1 MSTDRPMTAAS
12 CRVRHACVIAPRI
25 LQATCVVFAFIV
37 SSEASFAQSYPTK
50 PIRVVVPYA
59 PGGAT
64 DLTARLVGQK
74 MQEAMKQN
82 VLVDNRPGAG
92 GVIGADIV
100 AKAAPDGYT
109 VLIAVP
115 AELVILPHL
124 QKMPYDVARDL
135 AAVSLAVVTPLVLV
149 VHPSLPVKS
158 VKELVAFVKSRPKQL
173 SYASAG
179 TGGVQHLA
187 GELFKITMKLD
198 MTHVPYKGAGPVM
211 PDLIGGH
218 VPMFFSGMPP
228 SMPHVK
234 TGKLRALAVTTTK
247 RSPAAPDIPTMDEAG
262 VPGFDI
268 SNWFAYFVPANTP
281 AEVIGRLNVEVNRGL
296 AQADVKEKL
305 ANVGA
310 QSVGTSPAEL
320 TTFVRAESEKFEK
333 LIKLSGARGTD

>member
-1 MSTDRPMTAAS
+1 MKALVCIVACALSAA
-12 CRVRHACVIAPRI
+12 
-25 LQATCVVFAFIV
+25 V
-37 SSEASFAQSYPTK
+37 SGVAAQGYPAR

-115 AELVILPHL
+115 AEMTILPHL
-124 QKMPYDVARDL
+124 QKMPYDVPRDFAPVSL
-135 AAVSLAVVTPLVLV
+135 AAVTPLILV

-158 VKELVAFVKSRPKQL
+158 VKELVAFAKARPGQL

-187 GELFKITMKLD
+187 AELLKIKMKLD
-198 MTHVPYKGAGPVM
+198 MAHVPYKGAGPVM

-218 VPMFFSGMPP
+218 IPMFFSGMPP
-228 SMPHVK
+228 AMPHVRA
-234 TGKLRALAVTTTK
+234 GKLKALAVTTTK
-247 RSPAAPDIPTMDEAG
+247 RSPAAPEVPTMGEAG

-281 AEVIGRLNVEVNRGL
+281 AEVITRLNSEINRGIRL
-296 AQADVKEKL
+296 QDVKNKL

-310 QSVGTSPAEL
+310 ETVGTTPDEL
-320 TTFVRAESEKFEK
+320 ARFVRAESDKFAN
-333 LIKLSGARGTD
+333 LIRLSGAKGTD

>member
-1 MSTDRPMTAAS
+1 MKSTREMLAVLAA
-12 CRVRHACVIAPRI
+12 CAFVIASDG
-25 LQATCVVFAFIV
+25 LGAQA
-37 SSEASFAQSYPTK
+37 YPAK
-50 PIRVVVPYA
+50 AIRVVVPYA
-59 PGGAT
+59 PGGTT

-74 MQEAMKQN
+74 MQDATKQN

-109 VLIAVP
+109 VLLAVP

-124 QKMPYDVARDL
+124 QKVPYNTGRDL
-135 AAVSLAVVTPLVLV
+135 APVSLAVVTPLILV
-149 VHPSLPVKS
+149 VHPSLPVRS
-158 VKELVAFVKSRPKQL
+158 VKELVAFVRARPGQL

-187 GELFKITMKLD
+187 GELLKITMKLD

-228 SMPHVK
+228 AMPHVQAN
-234 TGKLRALAVTTTK
+234 KLRALAVTTTR
-247 RSPAAPDIPTMDEAG
+247 RSPAAPSIPTMDEAG

-268 SNWFAYFVPANTP
+268 SNWFAYFVPTGTP
-281 AEVIGRLNVEVNRGL
+281 AEVVNRLNAEINRGL
-296 AQADVKEKL
+296 AQPDVKEKL

-310 QSVGTSPAEL
+310 ETVGTTAADL
-320 TTFVRAESEKFEK
+320 AKFVRAESDKFEK
-333 LIKLSGARGTD
+333 LIRLSGAKGTD

>member
-1 MSTDRPMTAAS
+1 MKRLLAAG
-12 CRVRHACVIAPRI
+12 AG
-25 LQATCVVFAFIV
+25 FAFVIF
-37 SSEASFAQSYPTK
+37 SGALPAQGYPAK

-92 GVIGADIV
+92 GVIGTDIV

-115 AELVILPHL
+115 AEIAILPHL
-124 QKMPYDVARDL
+124 QKMPYNVARDL
-135 AAVSLAVVTPLVLV
+135 APVSLAAVTPLILV
-149 VHPSLPVKS
+149 VHPSLPVRS
-158 VKELVAFVKSRPKQL
+158 VKELIAFARARPGQL
-173 SYASAG
+173 TYASAG
-179 TGGVQHLA
+179 TGGVQHLS
-187 GELFKITMKLD
+187 GELLKVTMKLD
-198 MTHVPYKGAGPVM
+198 MAHVPYKGAGPVM

-228 SMPHVK
+228 AMPHVK
-234 TGKLRALAVTTTK
+234 AGKLRALAVTTTR
-247 RSPAAPDIPTMDEAG
+247 RSPAAPDVPTMAEAG

-268 SNWFAYFVPANTP
+268 SNWFAYFVPSGTP
-281 AEVIGRLNVEVNRGL
+281 AEVISRLNSEVNRGL
-296 AQADVKEKL
+296 KQPDVREKL

-310 QSVGTSPAEL
+310 ETVGTSPEEL
-320 TTFVRAESEKFEK
+320 SKFVRSETEKFAR
-333 LIKLSGARGTD
+333 LVKLSGAKGTD